1 MSKRNHK
8 KKKGGVGRFFKR
20 LFTALGTLGLVGVLA
35 LLVFACIFAVY
46 INTTLSSQ
54 VDFTVDFPTMN
65 QTSTIYY
72 QDKSSGEWLELQK
85 LYDEE
90 NRIWVEYDRLPQYLL
105 DACVAIED
113 KRFYD
118 HQGVDW
124 ITTAKASVG
133 LFLGNASA
141 GGSTLTQQLIKNIT
155 GEKEV
160 TVRRKIVEIFRALEY
175 EKTNS
180 KAQILEQYMNVIYL
194 GEGCNGVQSASNIYF
209 GKDVWDLTLAEC
221 ASLIGITN
229 NPSIYDP
236 YINPGKNRERQMII
250 LGQMLAQEKITR
262 EEYDAAVSQEMV
274 FTSERQDG
282 KKYDDDSIY
291 YSYFV
296 DQVIRDVISDL
307 MAKGG
312 FSYAI
317 AEKML
322 YGGGYSIY
330 CTMDP
335 EVQNALETVYEDL
348 SNVPKTT
355 STQQLQS
362 AMVIIDNVSGDVVGI
377 VGGVGKKSGSLD
389 LSRATQ
395 STLSPGSVIKPISV
409 YSPALDLGLIT
420 PISVRDDTPLYI
432 VDDAGYPKNQNNTY
446 RGIVSINYAVGQS
459 LNTVAAKLVD
469 EMSPAYSYSFAK
481 EKMGLSTLVSSVQI
495 GGKTFTDAAL
505 APMAMGGLTNGVT
518 VRALTNAYATLA
530 NDGNYRSAR
539 TYLKITDPDGH
550 LVLDNTQER
559 HTAVKSSAAW
569 YMTSMLNNATISGT
583 ATAARLNGIDVA
595 AKTGTTSSSKDR
607 WFAGYTPYYT
617 GVVWCGFDEP
627 EEVVLVGSYTNP
639 ALQMW
644 KNVMDIVHEELPNK
658 TFTRPV
664 DMTTVTYC
672 QDSGLL
678 ATDACRNDPRGS
690 RVTTA
695 TLFHNDVPTKE
706 CNVHTQVAIC
716 PVSGNAATDNCIWYG
731 HYASET
737 VVLLHMNRQF
747 AMEGIQ
753 VMDQQYAAP
762 VRPEDINPGFYLP
775 VSSVNNP
782 ASHYCTVHAASPWE
796 SDD

>member
-1 MSKRNHK
+1 MNNRNEEK
-8 KKKGGVGRFFKR
+8 KQGGTGRIVKKV
-20 LFTALGTLGLVGVLA
+20 FTVLGTLCLVGVLT

-54 VDFTVDFPTMN
+54 VDFSVDLPTMD

-72 QDKSSGEWLELQK
+72 QDKASGEWLELQK

-90 NRIWVEYDRLPQYLL
+90 NRIWVEYDRLPQDLL

-133 LFLGNASA
+133 LFLGSADA

-175 EKTNS
+175 EKSNS

-194 GEGCNGVQSASNIYF
+194 GEGCYGVQSASNIYF

-236 YINPGKNRERQMII
+236 YINPEKNRERQLII
-250 LGQMLAQEKITR
+250 LAQMLEQEKITR

-282 KKYDDDSIY
+282 KEYDDSIY

-296 DQVIRDVISDL
+296 DQVIRDVTADL
-307 MAKGG
+307 VEMGG
-312 FSYAI
+312 FSSAI
-317 AEKML
+317 ASKML
-322 YGGGYSIY
+322 YGGGYNIY

-335 EVQNALETVYEDL
+335 NVQKSLETVYENLD
-348 SNVPKTT
+348 NIPKTS

-362 AMVIIDNVSGDVVGI
+362 AMVIIDNDSGDVVGI

-420 PISVRDDTPLYI
+420 PISVLDDTPLYF
-432 VDDAGYPKNQNNTY
+432 VSEAGYPKNQNNTY
-446 RGIVSINYAVGQS
+446 SGLVSVTYAVGQS
-459 LNTVAAKLVD
+459 LNTTAAKLVD
-469 EMSPAYSYSFAK
+469 TMGPEYSYAFAK
-481 EKMGLSTLVSSVQI
+481 EKMGLSTLVSNVQI

-518 VRALTNAYATLA
+518 VRDLTNAYATLA

-539 TYLKITDPDGH
+539 TYTKITDADGR
-550 LVLDNTQER
+550 LVLDNTQQR
-559 HTAVKSSAAW
+559 HTAIKSSSAW
-569 YMTSMLNNATISGT
+569 YMTYMLNQATISGT
-583 ATAARLNGIDVA
+583 ATSAKITGIDVA

-617 GVVWCGFDEP
+617 GVVWCGYDEP
-627 EEVVLVGSYTNP
+627 EEVILVGSYTNP
-639 ALQMW
+639 ALKLW
-644 KNVMDIVHEELPNK
+644 KDVMSIVHEELPNK
-658 TFTRPV
+658 TFETPAEV
-664 DMTTVTYC
+664 TTVTYC
-672 QDSGLL
+672 KDSGLI
-678 ATDACRNDPRGS
+678 ATDACRQDPRGS
-690 RVTTA
+690 REVSSL
-695 TLFHNDVPTKE
+695 LFGSDAPTKE
-706 CNVHTQVAIC
+706 CNVHTFVEIC
-716 PVSGNAATDNCIWYG
+716 PETGMAATPYCSFYG
-731 HYASET
+731 LYPT
-737 VVLLHMNRQF
+737 KTTVLLHMNRQF
-747 AMEGIQ
+747 SMQG
-753 VMDQQYAAP
+753 VVVGDQRYAAP
-762 VRPEDINPGFYLP
+762 VVEGSLNAGYYLP
-775 VSSVNNP
+775 AASEYNP
-782 ASHYCTVHAASPWE
+782 ASHYCTEHAGSPWGY
-796 SDD
+796 